1 MLRIVRMVRL
11 LRALPVAPLIS
22 GGLTSVATRLAKRV
36 AQGLVCREVEKRAL
50 LEAEAQA
57 ARLLRETRNGIYLA
71 IVWQNA
77 LLLASI
83 WLSLHLGSVLPF
95 CVSYVVVASYSL
107 WCVAQHRQYI
117 FAAIRTRSL
126 FAVLRA
132 EVRDAIVGALQ
143 QLGTIERFVVTHL
156 GPDLEVL
163 SDKVARQ
170 VYPAVRSACVNL
182 GVTLGLSFL
191 VFRVWLVPALARGL
205 LH

>member
-1 MLRIVRMVRL
+1 MLRNVRMVRL
-11 LRALPVAPLIS
+11 LRALPVTSLIS
-22 GGLTSVATRLAKRV
+22 GGLTGAATRLAKRV

-57 ARLLRETRNGIYLA
+57 AKLLRETRNSIYLA

-126 FAVLRA
+126 FAVLRV
-132 EVRDAIVGALQ
+132 EVRDAIVSALQ

-156 GPDLEVL
+156 EAL

-191 VFRVWLVPALARGL
+191 VFRVWLVPTLARGL